1 MEWRK
6 LLNLLLLLAGAFLV
20 SACSA
25 TVLSG
30 SWSDPSYAGGPVRK
44 VMVIGVTDNDLVR
57 RMFEDEFTRQ
67 FKDRGVTARSSYTMF
82 TYAQLKDRQ
91 AVEAKVREQG
101 IDKVLVSR
109 LVKKRTEDVTS
120 PGYVRGSSDERGYY
134 GPSSRYRDTRYRNWY
149 SDYSTTY
156 DVVYQPATTY
166 QVEVATIESN
176 LYDLA
181 GGQPVWSAVLET
193 ELGGNRDEVVKSF
206 VDVVVKDLKV
216 KGFL

>member
-1 MEWRK
+1 MRLRRIFK
-6 LLNLLLLLAGAFLV
+6 LLLLAGVVLF
-20 SACSA
+20 SACSS
-25 TVLSG
+25 TVLGG
-30 SWSDPSYAGGPVRK
+30 SWNDPQYTGGPIRK
-44 VMVIGVTDNDLVR
+44 VMVIGVTENDLTR

-67 FKDRGVTARSSYTMF
+67 FGERGVKAWSSYTMF
-82 TYAQLKDRQ
+82 TYDQLKSRE

-101 IDKVLVSR
+101 IDKVLVTR
-109 LVKKRTEDVTS
+109 LVNKRTEDVTS
-120 PGYVRGSSDERGYY
+120 PGSVRGHTDERGYY
-134 GPSSRYRDTRYRNWY
+134 GPSTRERDTRYRNWY
-149 SDYSTTY
+149 SDYTTTY

-193 ELGGNRDEVVKSF
+193 ELGGNRDEIVKSF
-206 VDVVVKDLKV
+206 VDVVVRDLKG